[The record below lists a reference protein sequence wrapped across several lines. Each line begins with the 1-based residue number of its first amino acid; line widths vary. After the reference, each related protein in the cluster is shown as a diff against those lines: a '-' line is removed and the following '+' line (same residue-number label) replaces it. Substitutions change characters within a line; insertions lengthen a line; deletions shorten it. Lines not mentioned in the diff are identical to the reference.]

1 MAERQFDKLN
11 ASYKNR
17 AIPYEQ
23 YFGEMDITKRQKEE
37 RIDAAERFEED
48 MLFFILL
55 IALLIENKLTNYSS
69 AVDQFVARFTDNVR
83 RFITDYEFLSWYPT
97 LLANEILDST
107 LRNIDDP
114 WFLSDDRAMFN
125 AENEANTILN
135 RSDYVKAIL
144 AGKKYKT
151 WVDMKDKRVRRTH
164 TLVGGKTIP
173 ITDLFSVGNAFMRF
187 PHDYEMASDFP
198 EELIHCRCSIVYR

>member
-1 MAERQFDKLN
+1 MAREFDKLN
-11 ASYKNR
+11 ASYKQR
-17 AIPYEQ
+17 AIPYET
-23 YFGEMDITKRQKEE
+23 YFGEMEISEVQKKE
-37 RIDAAERFEED
+37 RIEAAERFEDD
-48 MLFFILL
+48 MFFFFLL
-55 IALLIENKLTNYSS
+55 ISMLYENGYENYSD
-69 AVDQFVARFTDNVR
+69 AVGQFIGRYSENAR
-83 RFITDYEFLSWYPT
+83 RFIADEGFLSWYPT
-97 LLANEILDST
+97 ILANEMLETT
-107 LRNIDDP
+107 LENIDNP
-114 WFLSDDRAMFN
+114 WFLSNDRAMFN

-144 AGKKYKT
+144 TGKKYKT

-173 ITDLFSVGNAFMRF
+173 ITDLFSVGDALMRF